1 MGDNDRVKDVIVVT
15 ERGGDRLSQIVKPP
29 ETEKREREG
38 GNIAW
43 PTERARGSMV
53 NLVGTGT
60 SRQRC
65 SPR

>member
-38 GNIAW
+38 QYSLAD
-43 PTERARGSMV
+43 
-53 NLVGTGT
+53 
-60 SRQRC
+60 
-65 SPR
+65 